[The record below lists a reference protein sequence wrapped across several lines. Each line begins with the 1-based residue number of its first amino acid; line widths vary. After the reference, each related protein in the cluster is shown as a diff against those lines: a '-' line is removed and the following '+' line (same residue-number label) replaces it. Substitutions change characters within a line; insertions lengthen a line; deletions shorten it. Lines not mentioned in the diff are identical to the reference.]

1 MTLALLLTAVTGAWA
16 DWTGGTYTATADENL
31 GNIIVSD
38 DVTLTINAGVTV
50 TVTSYNVSAPGIK
63 VANGKTLTI
72 VGPGTLVV
80 NGAKGIKGSDS
91 SMMTGNPGGQ
101 GTDGGAAITG
111 NIIVKEGATVEAN
124 GGYGGQGG
132 TGGSGTSGSNPGQ
145 GGKGGKGGKGAA
157 AFTGAVTIFSGT
169 ITAKGGSGGDGGSG
183 GYGGFNPENANHGL
197 DGEIGEGGA
206 NGNAFAGTLT
216 FYGGTV
222 NVVPGSMPGY
232 GKPSGNVSNAFV
244 NPVTMKAT
252 TYELKGSNS
261 SNYTAIE
268 LADIVNY
275 RYVSIVAADYVEPTF
290 DYELTDVA
298 TDHGSGQVKF
308 FIGGKEVEGAYE
320 TDEGKT
326 VTVKVTPDEG
336 WVVDAFAVTAE
347 VYRYWEGSRRAQAM
361 VPMQRTVD
369 LKYERT
375 TLDGVAIY
383 TFTMPAS
390 NVRVTGAY
398 MKLSTLYFDP
408 ADRTNLM
415 KVNVG
420 SYGDVNLEDGK
431 TVKIDKVE
439 DILEGAEIT
448 LTANTGYKF
457 RKVEVKKKGA
467 STPLDN
473 TTTAWTAGTYAVP
486 AGGLTYSAAITV
498 SGDVTLV
505 LTDGETL
512 TLNKG
517 ISLASGATLTVEGNG
532 TMNVNGTNGNTSSTV
547 AGSGMMCFKSGTLVA
562 TGGNGHV
569 GNDLGQ
575 YGMNGGIS
583 HGGSAIN
590 GSLTLEGG
598 NVTATGGNG
607 GNAGGGGINWATGGN
622 GGSAITGNVIING
635 GNWTANNGSNGTLL
649 SGGNNNKAGTGG
661 KAVAGTVTDN
671 R

>member
-1 MTLALLLTAVTGAWA
+1 MLVALLALTTGAWA
-16 DWTGGTYTATADENL
+16 DDDYELTVHDSKAISNSSIPFYGSYMNNYTRNEMIYPAAELAVMSGADITSL
-31 GNIIVSD
+31 TFYKTD
-38 DVTLTINAGVTV
+38 DITE
-50 TVTSYNVSAPGIK
+50 SW
-63 VANGKTLTI
+63 
-72 VGPGTLVV
+72 
-80 NGAKGIKGSDS
+80 
-91 SMMTGNPGGQ
+91 
-101 GTDGGAAITG
+101 GAASFKIYLMEVSNSTLSAYIG
-111 NIIVKEGATVEAN
+111 MTGATVVYEGSVDATGGERPVTINFTTPYRYN
-124 GGYGGQGG
+124 GGNLLVGVYQTVKGSASIAAFCGQLGFDAS
-132 TGGSGTSGSNPGQ
+132 SGTSSGSYDSQ
-145 GGKGGKGGKGAA
+145 DAA
-157 AFTGAVTIFSGT
+157 SAPFSQQDFLPKTTFT
-169 ITAKGGSGGDGGSG
+169 
-183 GYGGFNPENANHGL
+183 Y
-197 DGEIGEGGA
+197 
-206 NGNAFAGTLT
+206 
-216 FYGGTV
+216 
-222 NVVPGSMPGY
+222 
-232 GKPSGNVSNAFV
+232 KPA
-244 NPVTMKAT
+244 P
-252 TYELKGSNS
+252 
-261 SNYTAIE
+261 
-268 LADIVNY
+268 
-275 RYVSIVAADYVEPTF
+275 F
-290 DYELTDVA
+290 DYELTVEA
-298 TDHGSGQVKF
+298 SDHGSGQVKF
-308 FIGGKEVEGAYE
+308 FIDGKEVEGAYE

-336 WVVDAFAVTAE
+336 WVVDPFAVTAE

-439 DILEGAEIT
+439 DILEGAVIT

-457 RKVEVKKKGA
+457 RKVEVKKKAA

-473 TTTAWTAGTYAVP
+473 TTTAWTAGTYVVP

-505 LTDGETL
+505 LTDDETL